1 MTKYIKKEVEKQNW
15 DKIEGR
21 FLHMDEVIY
30 SNRKGRDPDNFKKL
44 QQDCI
49 TESGVVWCD
58 DSYCLP
64 RTQRL
69 YIDSTNPRI
78 ELVITPTEFVGIF
91 DNEEVAK
98 SFEDRCKGCTRYK
111 NNCSILRQSLE
122 SRIQPEIDNSLVCS
136 EFKQL
141 K

>member
-91 DNEEVAK
+91 DNEKIAK
-98 SFEDRCKGCTRYK
+98 AFEGRCKNCKRYK
-111 NNCSILRQSLE
+111 NNCSILRKALE
-122 SRIQPEIDNSLVCS
+122 GRIQREINEDLICS
-136 EFKQL
+136 EFNNIN
-141 K
+141 

>member
-1 MTKYIKKEVEKQNW
+1 MTKYIKEEVKKQSW

-49 TESGVVWCD
+49 TESEVVWCD

-69 YIDSTNPRI
+69 YIDSMNPRI

-91 DNEEVAK
+91 DNKEIAK
-98 SFEDRCKGCTRYK
+98 SFEDRCRDCTRYK
-111 NNCSILRQSLE
+111 NNCSILRQALE
-122 SRIQPEIDNSLVCS
+122 SRIQPEIDNNLICS